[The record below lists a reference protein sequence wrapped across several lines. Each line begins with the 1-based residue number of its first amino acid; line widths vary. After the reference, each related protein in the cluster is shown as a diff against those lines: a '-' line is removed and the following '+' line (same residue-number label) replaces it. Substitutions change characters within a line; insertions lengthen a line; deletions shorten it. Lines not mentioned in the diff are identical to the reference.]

1 MGWWEGGPEMRVPFV
16 AEAVK
21 RSVRQNRWF
30 YYLPLGVISVVFV
43 AIPAMNNTPLLSL
56 VTRILIFGL
65 LAMSLDIAF
74 GYTGMWSFGHAAIFG
89 AAAYADALLIQHGV
103 ITSFWLLAPICMI
116 IAAIVSAIFA
126 ALAVRT
132 SGLYFML
139 ITFALGQ
146 LVSSIAIQW
155 KSVTHGD
162 DGLWG
167 LSYPNLGFGLSRT
180 TYYYFTL
187 FVLIVCGLMFRRFVK
202 SPFGYSLVAIR
213 ENEMRARTMG
223 YNTRLRKILG
233 FVVSGS
239 FAGLAGVLFVHYN
252 GGISP
257 PSVGMASSGLAMIM
271 VIIGG
276 SATLYGPVVGAG
288 IILLLQYFIS
298 LYTPQRWPIFLGA
311 IFIACVFF
319 SKGGI
324 LPQLSRLWNQVT
336 GHGRTHT

>member
-1 MGWWEGGPEMRVPFV
+1 VRGSVVGGTIR
-16 AEAVK
+16 
-21 RSVRQNRWF
+21 RSIRQSRWF
-30 YYLPLGVISVVFV
+30 YYLPLAIVSIVVL
-43 AIPAMNNTPLLSL
+43 AIPATNNTPLVSL

-89 AAAYADALLIQHGV
+89 VAAYADALLIQQGA
-103 ITSFWLLAPICMI
+103 ITSFWLLAPICVI
-116 IAAIVSAIFA
+116 LAAMVAAVFA
-126 ALAVRT
+126 ALAMRT

-146 LVSSIAIQW
+146 LIYAIAVQW

-167 LSYPNLGFGLSRT
+167 VGFPKIGFGFSRV
-180 TYYYFTL
+180 TYYYFAL
-187 FVLIVCGLMFRRFVK
+187 FVLVVSGLILRRFIR

-213 ENEMRARTMG
+213 ENETRARTMG
-223 YNTRLRKILG
+223 YNTRLRKLLA
-233 FVVSGS
+233 FVISGA

-252 GGISP
+252 NGISP
-257 PSVGMASSGLAMIM
+257 PSVGMQASGLAMVM

-276 SATLYGPVVGAG
+276 GGTLYGPVLGAG

-311 IFIACVFF
+311 IFIGAVFLA
-319 SKGGI
+319 KGGI
-324 LPQLSRLWNQVT
+324 LPRVSRLWKQVT
-336 GHGRTHT
+336 RDGRTDT